1 MDVTSKLQK
10 VFSVEKL
17 IRGLKSRSQAAEK
30 FLAEQDKQLAAIDSK
45 KSQLEQ
51 QTKTLMVNVKSAEGE
66 VARLDARM
74 NTLKTQMDSAQT
86 NKEYK
91 ALLTEHSTLKVD
103 KDKHETTVLEAM
115 TKVDELKKQVTDL
128 DTQRAERV
136 KVREVAAADKQARES
151 EVAGRLAELT
161 AERTTAAAEVP
172 KDVMSQFERLLET
185 RGEDAMAPI
194 EELSRKHMEYTC
206 GACQM
211 TLTMNVVTG
220 LLNGGK
226 ATRCSSCQCFLYI
239 DKELAEA
246 LVPAKR

>member
-10 VFSVEKL
+10 VFSIEKL
-17 IRGLKSRSQAAEK
+17 IRGLQSRSQAAER
-30 FLAEQDKQLAAIDSK
+30 FLAEQDKQLAAIDAK
-45 KSQLEQ
+45 NAQLDQ
-51 QTKTLMVNVKSAEGE
+51 QVKSVTVSSRAAEGE

-74 NTLKTQMDSAQT
+74 TTLKTQMDSAQT

-91 ALLTEHSTLKVD
+91 AMLTEHSTLKIE
-103 KDKHETTVLEAM
+103 KDKFETQVLEALA
-115 TKVDELKKQVTDL
+115 KIDEIKKQVSEL
-128 DTQRAERV
+128 DAQRIERV
-136 KVREVAAADKQARES
+136 KVREVALADKKARDA
-151 EVAGRLAELT
+151 EVAGRLAELR
-161 AERTTAAAEVP
+161 AERSAATADVP
-172 KDVMSQFERLLET
+172 QDVLSQFERLLET

-220 LLNGGK
+220 LVNGGA
-226 ATRCSSCQCFLYI
+226 ATRCSSCKCFLFI
-239 DKELAEA
+239 DKEVAES